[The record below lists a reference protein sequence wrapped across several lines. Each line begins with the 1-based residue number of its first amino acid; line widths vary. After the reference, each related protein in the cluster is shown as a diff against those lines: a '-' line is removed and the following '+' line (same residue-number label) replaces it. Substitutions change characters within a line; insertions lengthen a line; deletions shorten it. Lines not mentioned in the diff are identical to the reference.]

1 MQRNT
6 ELLLASDA
14 PSYLQQ
20 SVHRGFCVSQR
31 LSLSLSEHSH
41 GLVLCVAHPYPRL
54 CSSKDH
60 RITYSLSL
68 VVRAKR
74 GALLCCRPSLQ
85 GQALLSHFGLDL
97 SLTVHIQGV
106 REQREWDMGAMRNKA
121 EIPVP
126 DPTSI
131 HFPLHSTLFQR
142 CCSARL
148 NVIWLHKALAVCGH
162 SRSACPLGD

>member
-1 MQRNT
+1 MPP
-6 ELLLASDA
+6 LI
-14 PSYLQQ
+14 
-20 SVHRGFCVSQR
+20 
-31 LSLSLSEHSH
+31 
-41 GLVLCVAHPYPRL
+41 
-54 CSSKDH
+54 CSSQCIVVSVSAKGSAYPSQSTPVVLYFVSL
-60 RITYSLSL
+60 ILISGYVPQKTTESLILSL

-85 GQALLSHFGLDL
+85 GQALLSPFGLDL

-106 REQREWDMGAMRNKA
+106 REQRECDMGAMRNKA

-131 HFPLHSTLFQR
+131 HLPLHSTLFQR

-148 NVIWLHKALAVCGH
+148 NVIWLHKTLAVSGH
-162 SRSACPLGD
+162 SRSACPLGDEFPNNL